1 MNNIKKEQIVNA
13 LYEYCE
19 RYESQAKAAHS
30 LKDVSSATISQML
43 NRKWELIS
51 DEMWRNVASQIGY
64 KENRWELVETTDH
77 KLLKFLL
84 NDAKENALAMAICG
98 HAGSGK
104 SFTIS
109 HFQRSN
115 RNVFVLSCNEFW
127 NKKSF
132 MQELLMSI
140 GRDYKGMGISEMM
153 NEITSTI
160 KRLENPLIVLDEADK
175 LTDAVLYLFIT
186 LYNKLEDE
194 CGIVLCA
201 TNHLEKHLKRGVL
214 ANKKGYN
221 EIWSR
226 IGRKCI
232 MLKGVTAADIV
243 AVCEANGVTDTRIIQ
258 DIISDSES
266 DFRRVKRRVHAIARQ
281 GTAKNGDFIVT
292 KNLTPSHT
300 SPPAPSPWGEGIRG
314 VTEPEFRHPKKPE
327 A

>member
-30 LKDVSSATISQML
+30 MKAISSATISQIL
-43 NRKWELIS
+43 NHKWDLIS
-51 DEMWRNVASQIGY
+51 DEMWRNVASQIGWR
-64 KENRWELVETTDH
+64 ENRWELVETTDH
-77 KLLKFLL
+77 KLLKYLL

-109 HFQRSN
+109 HYQKSN
-115 RNVFVLSCNEFW
+115 KNVFILSCNEFW

-132 MQELLMSI
+132 MQEILMSM
-140 GRDYKGMGISEMM
+140 GKDSKGMGISEMM
-153 NEITSTI
+153 SEATQAL
-160 KRLENPLIVLDEADK
+160 KRMENPLLVLDEADK
-175 LTDAVLYLFIT
+175 LSDSVLYLFIT
-186 LYNKLEDE
+186 LYNQLEDE
-194 CGIVLCA
+194 CGIILCA

-226 IGRKCI
+226 VGRKCV

-243 AVCEANGVTDTRIIQ
+243 AVCEANGVSDTRIIQ

-266 DFRRVKRRVHAIARQ
+266 DLRRVKRRIHAIAKAS
-281 GTAKNGDFIVT
+281 TPKTGDFLVT
-292 KNLTPSHT
+292 K
-300 SPPAPSPWGEGIRG
+300 
-314 VTEPEFRHPKKPE
+314 
-327 A
+327 